1 MKLLVFDVEGTIFEA
16 KYKIEGTDYSSTLW
30 QPIAHSLG
38 EAAEQEE
45 KETHI
50 KWENKEYSNY
60 MEWVQARWATRRIR
74 NPTLK
79 LGYNYRCTYTNNCT
93 DYTNIKVYFLSGI
106 GII

>member
-45 KETHI
+45 RETHI
-50 KWENKEYSNY
+50 KWKNKEYSNY
-60 MEWVQARWATRRIR
+60 MEWVQAR
-74 NPTLK
+74 
-79 LGYNYRCTYTNNCT
+79 
-93 DYTNIKVYFLSGI
+93 
-106 GII
+106 